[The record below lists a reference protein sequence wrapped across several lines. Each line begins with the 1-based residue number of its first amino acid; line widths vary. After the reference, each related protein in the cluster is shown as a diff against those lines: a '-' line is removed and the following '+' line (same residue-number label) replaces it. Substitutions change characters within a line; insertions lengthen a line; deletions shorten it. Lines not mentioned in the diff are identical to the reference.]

1 MRKLPKTNKTRN
13 VALTVFLLTLLVF
26 ILSQLVINS
35 ILSPL
40 GIELERLN
48 SEKNYLI
55 EENRSMEE
63 QIAKTNSIMVIKQL
77 ANEKLNISSDSKRII
92 IYVED
97 SSIIAERP

>member
-1 MRKLPKTNKTRN
+1 MKKKRN
-13 VALTVFLLTLLVF
+13 NLKKQNVPLTVFLFTLLVF

-40 GIELERLN
+40 GIELQSLN

-77 ANEKLNISSDSKRII
+77 ANKELNISSSSEKSV
-92 IYVED
+92 IYIEG

>member
-1 MRKLPKTNKTRN
+1 MNRREENRKRSNIS
-13 VALTVFLLTLLVF
+13 LTVFLSALLLF
-26 ILSQLVINS
+26 TLSQLVISS

-40 GIELERLN
+40 GIELQSLN

-55 EENRSMEE
+55 EENRSMGE

-77 ANEKLNISSDSKRII
+77 AKEKLNITSSSGKSI
-92 IYVED
+92 IYIED